1 MTDSQCPA
9 YAGNY
14 VSLYLF
20 LLFIAQKN
28 SLENIGQLDMLT
40 LMFKKYQ
47 HYCKATKI
55 YNIVQGNIAII
66 L

>member
-40 LMFKKYQ
+40 LMFK
-47 HYCKATKI
+47 
-55 YNIVQGNIAII
+55 NISITVKQQRYII
-66 L
+66 